1 MGQTMLQTGEIAEDL
16 TYYFASSEQVPSSVG
31 LGVLM
36 ERDNTVKQAGGFIIQ
51 LMPFAGEE
59 VIRRLEENLA
69 GFSTV
74 TKQLDQ
80 GRTPEEILAL
90 LLEGLELVVT
100 DRMQCRFHCDCDK
113 KRVERAIISIGRKD
127 IGEMIRE
134 GRPIEVSCQFCNT
147 YYQFSVEELEGML
160 SRSR

>member
-1 MGQTMLQTGEIAEDL
+1 M
-16 TYYFASSEQVPSSVG
+16 
-31 LGVLM
+31 
-36 ERDNTVKQAGGFIIQ
+36 
-51 LMPFAGEE
+51 
-59 VIRRLEENLA
+59 
-69 GFSTV
+69 
-74 TKQLDQ
+74 
-80 GRTPEEILAL
+80 
-90 LLEGLELVVT
+90 VT